1 MSGSAAGAGAD
12 ASAPPE
18 GAAGMPQFSMQH
30 PPATR
35 SVAATAGSNW
45 ALPHTSARSVAVWRD
60 IRVRLEPDRLLL
72 LSETGRVTQLV
83 PLRGATAEATYEI
96 RNAVWEDMK
105 HWGIAGYGMH
115 WQPVLHVD
123 VAPQAQPRFRDLQV
137 LFENSGF
144 AVRDRSAV
152 RPATTQR

>member
-1 MSGSAAGAGAD
+1 MSE
-12 ASAPPE
+12 PPE
-18 GAAGMPQFSMQH
+18 GAAGMPQLTMQH

-35 SVAATAGSNW
+35 SVATTAGHNW
-45 ALPHTSARSVAVWRD
+45 ALPYGGARSVAVWRD
-60 IRVRLEPDRLLL
+60 IRVRLEPHQLILHT
-72 LSETGRVTQLV
+72 ETGRATQLV
-83 PLRGATAEATYEI
+83 PLRGPTADSAYEI

-123 VAPQAQPRFRDLQV
+123 VAPGAEWRFRDLQV

-144 AVRDRSAV
+144 AIRDRNA
-152 RPATTQR
+152 PQQPTTRR

>member
-1 MSGSAAGAGAD
+1 
-12 ASAPPE
+12 
-18 GAAGMPQFSMQH
+18 MPQLTVQP

-35 SVAATAGSNW
+35 SVASSAGANW
-45 ALPHTSARSVAVWRD
+45 ALPFSSARSVAVWRD
-60 IRVRLEPDRLLL
+60 IRVRLETDQLILKT
-72 LSETGRVTQLV
+72 ETGRVTQIV
-83 PLRGATAEATYEI
+83 PLRGPTADAAYEI

-123 VAPQAQPRFRDLQV
+123 VAPGAEWRFRDLQV

-144 AVRDRSAV
+144 AIRERNAPQ
-152 RPATTQR
+152 PATPRR